1 MSVDEPDDE
10 IIRKKEFKRS
20 FEINFEGLNSSESKE
35 AIVNKNE
42 NDDALGEVFDLFGE
56 SNDET
61 PGKINPDGSVPLE
74 PDRDLISDITIEG
87 EEKVNWA
94 LMASMIFVYSAISIL
109 VGTNFDALP
118 GTISLIFLAA
128 LGFGLGEMW
137 VPKERMEL
145 LGVTWIIIS
154 MKVLYG
160 LALELRQWGVIDSDP
175 ALGLVL
181 LSLVGVNIS
190 VSYRYNH
197 DAIAAQATLV
207 LLAIGST
214 TGSVLD
220 ELGVAAM
227 IFLAT
232 FLLHGLA
239 IHRKSG
245 NLASLGIAASNI
257 WIGMHAITSGF
268 EIGQLRVLPLDSPL
282 LLFLLLMMIT
292 ILNATMATRFARNE
306 NWFSSAFIS
315 LGLAKPGLW
324 GVSISLGMMGALMAV
339 AANRDDLGYALGM
352 VTFLGGAFGGSYLVV
367 RGVSWTR
374 VTRPLI
380 SGALFLTIFLLVAE
394 KGSDYYGFSVYEI
407 FTIIGFIL
415 TSLVLLRDQSSVS
428 DRVLW
433 VGAVTILILLVL
445 LVPSEFSENGG
456 DGGILLL
463 SLLSTLHI
471 GTAIL
476 AINRDSPSLS
486 GITVLLPWSWILFEE
501 IIQQTIETIY
511 LANNFD
517 GLVSIVDLDS
527 IPLLIYLIISSLLLF
542 VVNLKAGETGVNL
555 ASRFMGITEISS
567 SIRDSKILQ
576 LWNLGLWLPLL
587 TIIVLAQF
595 DGFTAITILIITPV
609 ISGLHVLAK
618 LLNIHSGKSSQIM
631 IILALFLSI
640 INWKYG
646 LDEIIF
652 GILFLCIIPILI
664 KEDDENIF
672 TVGMSL
678 MSIPL
683 LISIS
688 GRVVNTQLLN
698 NELVPT
704 IGLDLVAIFC
714 SSSIILVF
722 LKKAERMEKI
732 LKPTLGCLVLLI
744 STIII
749 SYDGGRDIFQALSI
763 LLFIFS
769 SVWLISRGEI
779 RAEIKAISRRN
790 AIISSINSAEIGLN
804 ENYLDNNLGKVEGFN
819 PKLAELNELRKKK
832 REKSE
837 TDDLAELMTS
847 EVSHQPLVG
856 TVLLILVAFVTALFG
871 IFNGANQSIWPLIL
885 ILSGS
890 FSSVIVLL
898 IRNRTKGLELELP
911 HFLGI
916 EMPIAIAISGLGVS
930 ILSAHILSPGSSNRE
945 LLDLWVGIVFLI
957 LLTIVSIMDQK
968 NILERISIACD
979 WIIFP
984 LLMIRVS
991 GALVGEALPM
1001 PFTVDPTEGDILNWI
1016 FPLILIETILILC
1029 IILSLWV
1036 TEKKLKIEGR
1046 SANDQRMV
1054 IARTL
1059 GIVVISFG
1067 VASCLAAI
1075 TSIINSWRFQKP
1087 EIAGFGIPSFIF
1099 GTIGLSYWLEGL
1111 SNLIPELIFLIGLI
1125 LIICCSLTIPFRKQ
1139 EWSFTLAIDG
1149 HLLIITGLFALG
1161 LIGKIFVPLAFI
1173 GMSSIVWIIGILQ
1186 LRRIFRIWGLFD
1198 LVVGIIIALIFSS
1211 EDISNSVNLLI
1222 ILSAIAFE
1230 LGIISWLSSSNQ
1242 EQLIAD

>member
-20 FEINFEGLNSSESKE
+20 FEINFEGLESRESSK
-35 AIVNKNE
+35 VNENRNE

-56 SNDET
+56 SNNKT
-61 PGKINPDGSVPLE
+61 PGKINSDGSVPLE
-74 PDRDLISDITIEG
+74 PDRDLIADISIEG
-87 EEKVNWA
+87 EKKVNWA
-94 LMASMIFVYSAISIL
+94 LMVSMIFVYSAISIL
-109 VGTNFDALP
+109 VGTNFEALP
-118 GTISLIFLAA
+118 GTISLIFLAI

-160 LALELRQWGVIDSDP
+160 LALELRQWEIIDSDP

-181 LSLVGVNIS
+181 LSFVGVNIA

-220 ELGVAAM
+220 ELGIAVM

-232 FLLHGLA
+232 LLLHGLA

-257 WIGMHAITSGF
+257 WIGIHAITSGF

-292 ILNATMATRFARNE
+292 ILNATMATLFAKNE
-306 NWFSSAFIS
+306 NWFSSAFIA

-324 GVSISLGMMGALMAV
+324 GVSISLGMIGALMAV

-367 RGVSWTR
+367 RGVSWKR

-380 SGALFLTIFLLVAE
+380 SGALLLTIFLLLAE
-394 KGSDYYGFSVYEI
+394 KDSDYYGFSIYEI

-415 TSLVLLRDQSSVS
+415 TSIVLLRDQNSVS

-433 VGAVTILILLVL
+433 VGSVTILILLVL
-445 LVPSEFSENGG
+445 LVPSELSENGG

-463 SLLSTLHI
+463 SLLSILHI

-501 IIQQTIETIY
+501 IIQQTIDTIY
-511 LANNFD
+511 LANDFD
-517 GLVSIVDLDS
+517 GIVSIVDLDFV
-527 IPLLIYLIISSLLLF
+527 PLLIYLVISSLLLF
-542 VVNLKAGETGVNL
+542 IVNLKAGETGINL

-576 LWNLGLWLPLL
+576 LWNLGLWLPLF

-595 DGFTAITILIITPV
+595 DGFTAITILIIIAV
-609 ISGLHVLAK
+609 ISGLHILAK
-618 LLNIHSGKSSQIM
+618 LLDVHSGKNSQIM

-652 GILFLCIIPILI
+652 GILFLSVLPILVI
-664 KEDDENIF
+664 EEDENIF
-672 TVGMSL
+672 TLGMSF

-688 GRVVNTQLLN
+688 GREVNSQLLN
-698 NELVPT
+698 NELIPT

-714 SSSIILVF
+714 SSSIILIF

-732 LKPTLGCLVLLI
+732 LKPTLGCLILLI

-749 SYDGGRDIFQALSI
+749 SYEGGRDIIQALSI
-763 LLFIFS
+763 FLFIGS

-779 RAEIKAISRRN
+779 RAEIKVISRRN
-790 AIISSINSAEIGLN
+790 AIISSINSGEIGMS
-804 ENYLDNNLGKVEGFN
+804 ENYLENNLGKVESFN
-819 PKLAELNELRKKK
+819 PKVAELNELRKKK

-837 TDDLAELMTS
+837 TDDLAELMTT

-856 TVLLILVAFVTALFG
+856 TVLLILVTFVTALFG
-871 IFNGANQSIWPLIL
+871 IFNGANQDIWPLIL

-916 EMPIAIAISGLGVS
+916 EMPIAIAIGGLSVS
-930 ILSAHILSPGSSNRE
+930 ILSAHVLSPGSSNRE
-945 LLDLWVGIVFLI
+945 LLDLLVGIVFLV
-957 LLTIVSIMDQK
+957 LLSIVSIMNHK

-979 WIIFP
+979 WIVFP
-984 LLMIRVS
+984 LLMIRFC

-1001 PFTVDPTEGDILNWI
+1001 PFTINPTEGDILNWI
-1016 FPLILIETILILC
+1016 FPLIFIEAILILC
-1029 IILSLWV
+1029 IIVSLWANEMKV
-1036 TEKKLKIEGR
+1036 NTEGTK
-1046 SANDQRMV
+1046 SNDQRMM
-1054 IARTL
+1054 ILRTL
-1059 GIVVISFG
+1059 AIVVISFG

-1075 TSIINSWRFQKP
+1075 TSVINSWRFQKP
-1087 EIAGFGIPSFIF
+1087 EMAGFGIPSFIL
-1099 GTIGLSYWLEGL
+1099 GVIGLSYWLEGL
-1111 SNLIPELIFLIGLI
+1111 SNLIPELILLIGLI
-1125 LIICCSLTIPFRKQ
+1125 LIIFCSLTIPFRRQ

-1149 HLLIITGLFALG
+1149 HILIITGLFALG
-1161 LIGKIFVPLAFI
+1161 LIGDIFVPLAFI
-1173 GMSSIVWIIGILQ
+1173 GMSSIVWITGILQ
-1186 LRRIFRIWGLFD
+1186 LRRIFRIWGLLD
-1198 LVVGIIIALIFSS
+1198 LVVGIIFAIIFSFQ
-1211 EDISNSVNLLI
+1211 DISNSINLLI
-1222 ILSAIAFE
+1222 VLSAIAFE